1 MIGQKASVSHHSVA
15 YDFFGA
21 EAAFAENIIDLA
33 APFAITVK
41 RIDQPA
47 GEVGIFLRHPLQ
59 NGFGLLVKV
68 AANQN
73 FLFVCRA
80 AEYQG
85 KPFFSRSG
93 IGIVEVRRK
102 QRKRAVCAA
111 KIRRRTSPRPEF
123 LRRIPASRDLRRITQ
138 PKMRGIFQIKLIFI
152 VGDQVDLI
160 VFPRFRKAPLADK
173 GI

>member
-1 MIGQKASVSHHSVA
+1 MIGQKASAPHRFVA
-15 YDFFGA
+15 YDLFGA
-21 EAAFAENIIDLA
+21 KAAFAENIINLA

-59 NGFGLLVKV
+59 NSFGLLVKV
-68 AANQN
+68 AAKQN

-85 KPFFSRSG
+85 KPFFSRNG

-102 QRKRAVCAA
+102 QGKRAGCTAKSAA
-111 KIRRRTSPRPEF
+111 VQVRGQNF
-123 LRRIPASRDLRRITQ
+123 CVGYLLPATCGVSLSQ
-138 PKMRGIFQIKLIFI
+138 K
-152 VGDQVDLI
+152 
-160 VFPRFRKAPLADK
+160 
-173 GI
+173 